1 MKYFDWSPEVFWLV
15 PGSWNAML
23 SDENKFLG
31 MLVHVFLLIAKP
43 RGGIF
48 TNIIHTGLFML
59 KWSISSKVFLSCL
72 KDHLFQESSFKNR
85 GLNVEHPGKRHF
97 DVIRKGRLYIKTPV
111 SFLDESCWKLVNGMF
126 ISLIYFCCWSSH
138 LEGGGETHPT
148 ISHFHPT
155 VAPRISNPPTFCW
168 MMATYA
174 TFGSLILVR
183 GGGKGGCCFQK
194 ELITAISYS

>member
-1 MKYFDWSPEVFWLV
+1 MKVL
-15 PGSWNAML
+15 GSWNAFRWNMNIWILLHLFL
-23 SDENKFLG
+23 SRDQANLQT
-31 MLVHVFLLIAKP
+31 LY
-43 RGGIF
+43 
-48 TNIIHTGLFML
+48 TQDHTGLFML
-59 KWSISSKVFLSCL
+59 KCSISSIAFLSFL
-72 KDHLFQESSFKNR
+72 KDNLFQESSFKNR
-85 GLNVEHPGKRHF
+85 GLNVEHPGKRRF
-97 DVIRKGRLYIKTPV
+97 DVIRKGRLHIETPV
-111 SFLDESCWKLVNGMF
+111 SFLDLSCWKLVNDMF
-126 ISLIYFCCWSSH
+126 ISVIYFCCWSSH

-194 ELITAISYS
+194 ELITSDHNN